1 MKNKSRFLASSL
13 SSLALVSFLGACGTA
28 DQDSASKITN
38 GKVIQTAE
46 YPSVVL
52 LYDSKLGA
60 ICTGT
65 FINETTVISAA
76 HCTDSGK
83 VDTIGNVTGTLSI
96 LNITNAAAGEAELVA
111 TSTSMVRNIKWD
123 KAGKNVNKYDL
134 SLITFPA
141 GTARAISS
149 FASASPKKGAA
160 FTIVGF
166 GLNQSK
172 NLNDGSS
179 AGIKRLGNNVVSSIS
194 GGFIQFTG
202 QSTTTSANGT
212 NSSASAGD
220 SGGPLF
226 VDGKLAGITSG
237 GGQAGIFSSNTQSLY
252 VDINSTDSQAFL
264 TKFLK

>member
-1 MKNKSRFLASSL
+1 MKELFMKKFLASSL
-13 SSLALVSFLGACGTA
+13 SSLAFVTLLGACGTA

-38 GKVIQTAE
+38 GKVIQAAD

-52 LYDSKLGA
+52 LYDQKLGA
-60 ICTGT
+60 LCTGT

-76 HCTDSGK
+76 HCTDSGR
-83 VDTIGNVTGTLSI
+83 VDAVGNVTGSLLLINVNSS
-96 LNITNAAAGEAELVA
+96 GEAELVA

-123 KAGKNVNKYDL
+123 QAGKNVNQYDL
-134 SLITFPA
+134 SLITFPV
-141 GTARAISS
+141 GTAKAVSQL
-149 FASASPKKGAA
+149 ASVTPKRGAS

-179 AGIKRLGNNVVSSIS
+179 AGIKRTGTNVVSSIS

-202 QSTTTSANGT
+202 QSTTTTANGT

-252 VDINSTDSQAFL
+252 VDINSSSSKAFL
-264 TKFLK
+264 SKFLK